1 MRYGAAERRTCQDG
15 LAIHR
20 RVPGLARDGLV
31 ALNGPL
37 QRMELNRALMAARLT
52 MHAAGLLPHAS
63 LGPPGSGQAVELST
77 VAALKTPKLSK
88 WILVLFLPAVFHCY
102 YVVCACPLRYRWF
115 VSK

>member
-63 LGPPGSGQAVELST
+63 LGLPTGADQVVELS
-77 VAALKTPKLSK
+77 
-88 WILVLFLPAVFHCY
+88 
-102 YVVCACPLRYRWF
+102 RR
-115 VSK
+115 

>member
-1 MRYGAAERRTCQDG
+1 MRYGAAERRTCQEG

-63 LGPPGSGQAVELST
+63 LGPPGSGQAVELSRRSS
-77 VAALKTPKLSK
+77 LGRGWPSWLS
-88 WILVLFLPAVFHCY
+88 WLSWPGSLSWPSSL
-102 YVVCACPLRYRWF
+102 
-115 VSK
+115 SS